1 MNLPNRITIAR
12 LILIPFTM
20 IFMIFPILPDF
31 WSRIIAAGIFGVT
44 AFTDFLDGYIAR
56 KYNMIT
62 DFGKFLDPLVDKM
75 LIFGAY
81 IGILIM
87 HSDNKIFCIVFAWV
101 FFIVILREIAVT
113 SLRMIVST
121 DASKVVA
128 ASWLGKIKTVSQM
141 VCVIYI
147 LLEPLMPWGA
157 VPIISYGLIIIMT
170 FMTLWSGIDYFKIYL
185 PLLDIKK

>member
-1 MNLPNRITIAR
+1 MNLPNRITFLR

-20 IFMIFPILPDF
+20 VFMIFPILPEF
-31 WSRIIAAGIFGVT
+31 WSRIIAAAIFGVT

-56 KYNMIT
+56 KYDMIT

-87 HSDNKIFCIVFAWV
+87 HSDNKFFCIIFAWA

-121 DASKVVA
+121 GDGQVVA
-128 ASWLGKIKTVSQM
+128 ASWLGKVKTVSQM
-141 VCVIYI
+141 VCVLYI

-157 VPIISYGLIIIMT
+157 IPVISYGLIIVMT